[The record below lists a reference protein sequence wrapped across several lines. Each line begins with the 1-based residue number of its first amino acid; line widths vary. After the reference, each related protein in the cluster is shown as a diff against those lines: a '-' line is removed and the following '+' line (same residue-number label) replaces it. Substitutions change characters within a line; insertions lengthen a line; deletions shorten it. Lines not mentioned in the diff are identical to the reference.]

1 MRVVLNVDAI
11 QPPLTGIGHYALQ
24 LARGLRRHPA
34 ISDIRYFSAYRW
46 LTDPEQALAANRS
59 MAQMRH
65 WIPCKPLALNL
76 YGKARSLA
84 FLWQTRTLKHSVLHS
99 PNYIL
104 LPFHGPA
111 VATIHD
117 LSYLHYPQHH
127 PRERIV
133 FMEQQMP
140 RTLRQATAIICDS
153 TFVRREIIEIL
164 GMPEQKVIAVPLGA
178 DSAFQPCDSA
188 RLQPTLARYHLAE
201 TDYLLVVATLE
212 PRKNL
217 LQMLIAYARLSAE
230 LRVRH
235 PLVLVGTPGWLNED
249 LERHLAPLEPAGQIR
264 RLGYVPQIDLPAIY
278 AGAFAFAYPSLYEGF
293 GLPVLEAMASGI
305 PVLTSDRSSLPEVA
319 GDAALLVNPEDS
331 DALVAGLERLLTDE
345 CWRSLAV
352 ERGLQQARQFSWD
365 RCIEETVAVYQRAL
379 AE

>member
-1 MRVVLNVDAI
+1 MRVILNVDAI

-24 LARGLRRHPA
+24 LARGLRRHQA

-46 LTDPEQALAANRS
+46 LTDPEQALAANRPI
-59 MAQMRH
+59 AQVRH
-65 WIPCKPLALNL
+65 WIPFKPLALNL

-84 FLWQTRTLKHSVLHS
+84 FLWQTRTLKHYLLHS

-104 LPFHGPA
+104 LPFNGPS

-127 PRERIV
+127 PRERIL

-140 RTLRQATAIICDS
+140 RTLRQAAAIICDS
-153 TFVRREIIEIL
+153 EFVRREIIDLL
-164 GMPEQKVIAVPLGA
+164 GMPAEKVIAAPLGA
-178 DSAFQPCDSA
+178 DSAFQPRVPA
-188 RLQPTLARYHLAE
+188 ILQPALARYHLAE
-201 TDYLLVVATLE
+201 TAYLLVVATLE

-217 LQMLIAYARLSAE
+217 LQMLMTYARLPAE
-230 LRVRH
+230 LRARH
-235 PLVLVGTPGWLNED
+235 PLVLVGTRGWLNED
-249 LERHLAPLEPAGQIR
+249 LERHLAPLERSGQIR
-264 RLGYVPQIDLPAIY
+264 RLGYVPQTDLPALY

-293 GLPVLEAMASGI
+293 GLPVLEAMASGV

-331 DALVAGLERLLTDE
+331 DALAAGLERLLTDDG
-345 CWRSLAV
+345 WRSLAV

-365 RCIEETVAVYQRAL
+365 RCIAETVAVYRMAL

>member
-1 MRVVLNVDAI
+1 MRVILNVDAI

-24 LARGLRRHPA
+24 LARGLRRHQA

-46 LTDPEQALAANRS
+46 LTDPEQALAANRPI
-59 MAQMRH
+59 AQVRH
-65 WIPCKPLALNL
+65 WIPLKPLALNL

-84 FLWQTRTLKHSVLHS
+84 FLWQTRTLKHYLLHS

-104 LPFHGPA
+104 LPFDGPS

-127 PRERIV
+127 PRERIL

-140 RTLRQATAIICDS
+140 RTLRQAAAIICDS
-153 TFVRREIIEIL
+153 EFVRREIIDLL
-164 GMPEQKVIAVPLGA
+164 GMPAEKVIAAPLGA
-178 DSAFQPCDSA
+178 DSAFQPRA
-188 RLQPTLARYHLAE
+188 PAILQPTLARYDLAE
-201 TDYLLVVATLE
+201 TAYLLVVATLE

-217 LQMLIAYARLSAE
+217 LQMLMAYARLPAE
-230 LRVRH
+230 LRARH
-235 PLVLVGTPGWLNED
+235 PLVLVGTRGWLNED
-249 LERHLAPLEPAGQIR
+249 LERHLAPLERSGQIR
-264 RLGYVPQIDLPAIY
+264 RLGYVPQTDLPALY

-293 GLPVLEAMASGI
+293 GLPVLEAMASGV

-331 DALVAGLERLLTDE
+331 DALAAGLERLLTDD

-365 RCIEETVAVYQRAL
+365 RCIEETVAVYRMAL